1 MASATSG
8 AQPRVASAN
17 TARAVV
23 WVLRRPST
31 TGKRTPVST
40 FVAVAE
46 VMTSAYLL
54 PVSTPSRSDRV
65 GCGHGRRRLGDEL
78 RFRTARSGD
87 DVLEQREHE
96 NTTDRQ
102 QYGADPPRQLV
113 ARRGGNC
120 CGRAVVQLAGGVPQR
135 ERDEDGQP
143 DRTADLLHRVL
154 HTGRERRVLTRHL
167 VQRRVADGGE
177 ADAGE
182 ETEQDHA
189 RQDAAGVRRPDVEAA
204 RQPQPDG
211 TPEDPRREQRFDA
224 DTRHQG

>member
-54 PVSTPSRSDRV
+54 PVSTPSRSDR
-65 GCGHGRRRLGDEL
+65 GGGGHGGCRLGDEVRL
-78 RFRTARSGD
+78 RPARSGD
-87 DVLEQREHE
+87 DVHEQRDPE
-96 NTTDRQ
+96 NPTDGQ

-113 ARRGGNC
+113 AR
-120 CGRAVVQLAGGVPQR
+120 
-135 ERDEDGQP
+135 
-143 DRTADLLHRVL
+143 
-154 HTGRERRVLTRHL
+154 
-167 VQRRVADGGE
+167 
-177 ADAGE
+177 
-182 ETEQDHA
+182 
-189 RQDAAGVRRPDVEAA
+189 
-204 RQPQPDG
+204 
-211 TPEDPRREQRFDA
+211 
-224 DTRHQG
+224 

>member
-31 TGKRTPVST
+31 TGNRTPVST

-46 VMTSAYLL
+46 VMTSAYRL
-54 PVSTPSRSDRV
+54 PVSTPNRSHRLRR
-65 GCGHGRRRLGDEL
+65 GHGSGRLRDEL
-78 RFRTARSGD
+78 RLRTARSGN
-87 DVLEQREHE
+87 DVLEQREDE

-113 ARRGGNC
+113 AGCGRNR
-120 CGRAVVQLAGGVPQR
+120 CGRAVVQLTGRVPQR
-135 ERDEDGQP
+135 ECDENGQP

-154 HTGRERRVLTRHL
+154 HAGRERGVLAGDL
-167 VQRRVADGGE
+167 VQRRVADRGE

-182 ETEQDHA
+182 EAQHHHPGQD
-189 RQDAAGVRRPDVEAA
+189 
-204 RQPQPDG
+204 
-211 TPEDPRREQRFDA
+211 
-224 DTRHQG
+224 